1 MGLISFQ
8 YSQLKAE
15 QNYDLDFSPVLIEV
29 AKKEILVAEACQSF
43 KQVTLI
49 WEV

>member
-8 YSQLKAE
+8 YFQLRAE

-29 AKKEILVAEACQSF
+29 AKKENLVAEACQGF
-43 KQVTLI
+43 RQVTQI
-49 WEV
+49 